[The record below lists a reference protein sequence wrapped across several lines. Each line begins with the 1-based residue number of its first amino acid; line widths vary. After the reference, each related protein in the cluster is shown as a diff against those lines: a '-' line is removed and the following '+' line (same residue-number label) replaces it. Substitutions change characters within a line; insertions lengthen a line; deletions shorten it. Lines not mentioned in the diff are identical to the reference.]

1 MKTKIL
7 NNVNVPCAIQVR
19 LNKEQRKSP
28 VLFVGAVSR
37 RKIDTERGRMNKIVQ
52 FSRIVATLPKGKK
65 WIMHISGFLSEKVT
79 PTALTKRITEYYL
92 YYCCELHCK

>member
-1 MKTKIL
+1 
-7 NNVNVPCAIQVR
+7 
-19 LNKEQRKSP
+19 
-28 VLFVGAVSR
+28 
-37 RKIDTERGRMNKIVQ
+37 
-52 FSRIVATLPKGKK
+52 LPKGKK